1 MRDGSWTIDPCEYA
15 EVKAL
20 VDGLELGE
28 VTASILVRRGYADV
42 EEARRFVRG
51 EIEPHDPFLLGDMA
65 EAVDKI
71 RAAIAAGK
79 RICVHGDYDVDGI
92 CATSLAVLTLR
103 ELGADVE
110 WHLPSRFEEGYGV
123 SGDTISRLADEGCA
137 LLLTVDC
144 GITAVEEVAAAKAR
158 GLDVIVTDHHRPGEV
173 LPDCPIVAT
182 RPSDY
187 PFPELCGTGVVC
199 KLAQALGVDVAPY
212 LDLVALAT
220 IADVVPLL
228 DENRS
233 LAIAGLRALARTQRP
248 GLQALMQ
255 NARVDPA
262 AVDAAAVGFRLAPRI
277 NAAGRLGRPDA
288 ALELLLTTD
297 ADEARRLADELE
309 TLNRDRQAVEDRIL
323 RAAVAEVESWPE
335 AKRRRR
341 GYVIWGEDWHEG
353 VIGIVASRLVER
365 FNRPV
370 VLIAGADADWKGSG
384 RSLPAFDLHGALG
397 ACARHLKRFGGHR
410 AAAGLSIEPS
420 SLEAFAAAFAA
431 HADAVLTDDE
441 LAPVTRIDAIVPGSA
456 LTLGL
461 ASELERLAPF
471 GLGNPDVTLLVPACE
486 AVQPGVVGDGKHLR
500 FRIRQGGRDA
510 GSAIAFGLGP
520 QLDRVN
526 RPGRH
531 DIACRL
537 KENRWNGTVSPQLV
551 VRRLFDTPAGLRGAA
566 GEPRERSGRPART
579 RGRRTRARSS
589 PSSSFPPERD
599 ASSTS
604 PRRSERCWPELRSN
618 CHAPRRRAD
627 VPSGVV
633 ERDEHARELAR
644 LAVAAAA

>member
-1 MRDGSWTIDPCEYA
+1 MQDGSWTIERCDFT

-20 VDGLELGE
+20 ADALEIGE
-28 VTASILVRRGYADV
+28 ITASILVRRGYREV
-42 EEARRFVRG
+42 EAARAFVTG

-65 EAVDKI
+65 VAVERI
-71 RAAIAAGK
+71 RAAIAAG
-79 RICVHGDYDVDGI
+79 RPICVHGDYDVDGI
-92 CATSLAVLTLR
+92 CATALAVLTLR

-144 GITAVEEVAAAKAR
+144 GITAVEEVAGAKAR
-158 GLDVIVTDHHRPGEV
+158 GLEVIVTDHHRPGPT
-173 LPDCPIVAT
+173 LPDCPVVAT

-199 KLAQALGVDVAPY
+199 KLAQALGVDVTPY

-233 LAIAGLRALARTQRP
+233 LAIAGLRALARTRRP
-248 GLQALMQ
+248 ALRALMR

-297 ADEARRLADELE
+297 KDEAQRLAGELE
-309 TLNRDRQAVEDRIL
+309 TLNGDRQAGGKRIL
-323 RAAVAEVESWPE
+323 RAAIAEVESWPE
-335 AKRRRR
+335 PKQRRR

-370 VLIAGADADWKGSG
+370 VLIAGTDGDWKGSG
-384 RSLPAFDLHGALG
+384 RSIPSFDLHGALG
-397 ACARHLKRFGGHR
+397 ACSEHLKRFGGHR
-410 AAAGLSIEPS
+410 AAAGLSIEPAA
-420 SLEAFAAAFAA
+420 LEEFAAAFAA
-431 HADAVLTDDE
+431 HADANLGEED
-441 LAPVTRIDAIVPGSA
+441 LAPVTKIDAVVPGSA
-456 LTLGL
+456 LTLAL
-461 ASELERLAPF
+461 AAELERLAPF

-486 AVQPGVVGDGKHLR
+486 PIQPGVVGEGKHLR

-520 QLDRVN
+520 QLDRVE

-551 VRRLFDTPAGLRGAA
+551 VRRLFDTPSGYEELRASLAVLWQAGEAAWTSDAREIFAELALAA
-566 GEPRERSGRPART
+566 GAKRQLYESVAFRALLAGTAVELPR
-579 RGRRTRARSS
+579 
-589 PSSSFPPERD
+589 
-599 ASSTS
+599 
-604 PRRSERCWPELRSN
+604 
-618 CHAPRRRAD
+618 
-627 VPSGVV
+627 
-633 ERDEHARELAR
+633 
-644 LAVAAAA
+644 AA